1 MSKDGSVAPKER
13 VNVTFKPVSGDAAED
28 LELPLKMMVLGD
40 FTQQEDDRK
49 LEDRK
54 PFNVDKS
61 NFNDVIEK
69 QNLNISFGVKNQ
81 LQDDG
86 EGNEEIAV
94 DLSFKHINDFD
105 PSSIVEL
112 SLPFLED
119 ADIDYVTDKMG
130 SQLTLK
136 APNAKMRKVAD
147 DAPLFERVE
156 YAIQTQVNP
165 QLAGHGGHVSLM
177 EINDEGVAIVQFG
190 GGCNGC
196 SMVDVT
202 LKEGIEK
209 ELLVQFEG
217 ELTAVKDLTEHD
229 RGEHSYY

>member
-13 VNVTFKPVSGDAAED
+13 VNVTFKPVSGDTAED

-94 DLSFKHINDFD
+94 DLNFKHINDFD
-105 PSSIVEL
+105 PSSIVEQVPEL
-112 SLPFLED
+112 KGLMDLREALVSLKGPLGNVPAFRKAIED
-119 ADIDYVTDKMG
+119 ALVDDEAREKLLSELGLVT
-130 SQLTLK
+130 
-136 APNAKMRKVAD
+136 
-147 DAPLFERVE
+147 
-156 YAIQTQVNP
+156 
-165 QLAGHGGHVSLM
+165 
-177 EINDEGVAIVQFG
+177 
-190 GGCNGC
+190 
-196 SMVDVT
+196 
-202 LKEGIEK
+202 EK
-209 ELLVQFEG
+209 E
-217 ELTAVKDLTEHD
+217 
-229 RGEHSYY
+229 

>member
-81 LQDDG
+81 LQDDR

-105 PSSIVEL
+105 PSSIVEQVPEL
-112 SLPFLED
+112 KGLMDLREALVSLKGPLGNVPAFRKAIED
-119 ADIDYVTDKMG
+119 ALVDDEAREKLLSELGLVT
-130 SQLTLK
+130 
-136 APNAKMRKVAD
+136 
-147 DAPLFERVE
+147 
-156 YAIQTQVNP
+156 
-165 QLAGHGGHVSLM
+165 
-177 EINDEGVAIVQFG
+177 
-190 GGCNGC
+190 
-196 SMVDVT
+196 
-202 LKEGIEK
+202 EK
-209 ELLVQFEG
+209 E
-217 ELTAVKDLTEHD
+217 
-229 RGEHSYY
+229 

>member
-69 QNLNISFGVKNQ
+69 QNLNISFGVKKQ
-81 LQDDG
+81 LQDNG

-105 PSSIVEL
+105 PSSIVEQVPEL
-112 SLPFLED
+112 KGLMDLREALVSLKGPLGNVPAFRKAIED
-119 ADIDYVTDKMG
+119 ALVDDEAREKLLSELGLVT
-130 SQLTLK
+130 
-136 APNAKMRKVAD
+136 
-147 DAPLFERVE
+147 
-156 YAIQTQVNP
+156 
-165 QLAGHGGHVSLM
+165 
-177 EINDEGVAIVQFG
+177 
-190 GGCNGC
+190 
-196 SMVDVT
+196 
-202 LKEGIEK
+202 EK
-209 ELLVQFEG
+209 E
-217 ELTAVKDLTEHD
+217 
-229 RGEHSYY
+229 